1 MKKLTVFGA
10 VILIVIVAF
19 VAGRYTG
26 KPGVLPQQAGTRRIL
41 YYVDPMHPSYRS
53 QKPGIAP
60 DCGMPL
66 EPVYEGEDSTARLQL
81 PAGAVS
87 ISPEKQQ
94 LIGIRVEPVEKGPGS
109 QLIRTTGRVVADDN
123 RVYRLMAGTEGW
135 VQSLQDSPAGAVVKK
150 DELLATFYSREFRN
164 VEQAYLGSL
173 ASLDRLKRG
182 PEEGNGGD
190 ANLRI
195 NEEQLHALGMGDP
208 QIRELAK
215 THQLTRN
222 VEITSPIDGIVLQRS
237 ISPEQRFDKGAEL
250 YRIADLTKIWILAD
264 LYSDEA
270 GAIKPGAKVKVTVRE
285 LGKTMYATVGQN
297 PPLFD
302 PASRTLK
309 LRLEADNP
317 GSLLRPDMFVDLE
330 FTAKVPA
337 GLTVPQES
345 VLDSG
350 RQKIV
355 YVETSD
361 DVFEPRPVEL
371 GSAQGDRVTVLRGLE
386 EGDRVVTSGNFL
398 IDSESRIRSAK
409 VVSNNSKADIA
420 SNHDPVCG
428 MPLADKRAHD
438 GPYTAKYHGET
449 FSFCSEKCQKKFE
462 QDPTKYVS
470 DKLGST
476 AVPAGASRRGND

>member
-1 MKKLTVFGA
+1 
-10 VILIVIVAF
+10 
-19 VAGRYTG
+19 
-26 KPGVLPQQAGTRRIL
+26 
-41 YYVDPMHPSYRS
+41 
-53 QKPGIAP
+53 
-60 DCGMPL
+60 
-66 EPVYEGEDSTARLQL
+66 
-81 PAGAVS
+81 
-87 ISPEKQQ
+87 
-94 LIGIRVEPVEKGPGS
+94 
-109 QLIRTTGRVVADDN
+109 
-123 RVYRLMAGTEGW
+123 
-135 VQSLQDSPAGAVVKK
+135 
-150 DELLATFYSREFRN
+150 
-164 VEQAYLGSL
+164 
-173 ASLDRLKRG
+173 
-182 PEEGNGGD
+182 
-190 ANLRI
+190 
-195 NEEQLHALGMGDP
+195 
-208 QIRELAK
+208 
-215 THQLTRN
+215 
-222 VEITSPIDGIVLQRS
+222 
-237 ISPEQRFDKGAEL
+237 
-250 YRIADLTKIWILAD
+250 
-264 LYSDEA
+264 
-270 GAIKPGAKVKVTVRE
+270 VKVTVRE